1 MVMET
6 MSESEEQQALF
17 VWARL
22 MQGKYPALKLMYHI
36 PNEGKR
42 SKACAGRMAA
52 EGLKA
57 GVPDICLPAPAGK
70 YHGLYIELKAKGG
83 KISPLQKEWLIAL
96 AEQGYVTA
104 LCYGWQDAMEIITRY
119 LNGGSRAGE

>member
-1 MVMET
+1 MKMET

-83 KISPLQKEWLIAL
+83 KISPLQKRVVDCLGRTGVCNSLVLRVA
-96 AEQGYVTA
+96 G
-104 LCYGWQDAMEIITRY
+104 R
-119 LNGGSRAGE
+119 NGDNHSIP

>member
-1 MVMET
+1 MKMET

-83 KISPLQKEWLIAL
+83 KISPLQKERLIAL

-104 LCYGWQDAMEIITRY
+104 LCYGWQDAMEVITRY
-119 LNGGSRAGE
+119 LKGGSGAGE